1 MKIYYC
7 PKCKTGKT
15 TFQYANKYNSTLK
28 ICCDCDTTLESTDI
42 EVKVENPNDW
52 ISMAIYNALKMMWE
66 EQCFKYGTDM
76 RKDGD
81 AK

>member
-28 ICCDCDTTLESTDI
+28 ICCDCNTALENTDI
-42 EVKVENPNDW
+42 TVRVENPNDW
-52 ISMAIYNALKMMWE
+52 IVWAMTNALKVDSLE
-66 EQCFKYGTDM
+66 
-76 RKDGD
+76 
-81 AK
+81 